1 MHYFTWKLELVSDIL
16 WMIVGSVS
24 IELKYLVV
32 MTHSQQR
39 HVNNTRHF
47 KVSFVQNKSII
58 IATETK
64 VYHFWLLSGSN
75 EVNLCIW
82 FDCNFIGFSQNI
94 GHWEPKSSCC
104 CSVYVE
110 QFLERSLIK
119 PYFVH
124 LVAKFDVGNTL
135 FNAS

>member
-32 MTHSQQR
+32 VTPSQQR

-47 KVSFVQNKSII
+47 KVSFVQNKFII

-64 VYHFWLLSGSN
+64 VYHFGYSQGVMRWTFAFGLTVILL
-75 EVNLCIW
+75 
-82 FDCNFIGFSQNI
+82 D
-94 GHWEPKSSCC
+94 
-104 CSVYVE
+104 
-110 QFLERSLIK
+110 FLKI
-119 PYFVH
+119 
-124 LVAKFDVGNTL
+124 
-135 FNAS
+135 